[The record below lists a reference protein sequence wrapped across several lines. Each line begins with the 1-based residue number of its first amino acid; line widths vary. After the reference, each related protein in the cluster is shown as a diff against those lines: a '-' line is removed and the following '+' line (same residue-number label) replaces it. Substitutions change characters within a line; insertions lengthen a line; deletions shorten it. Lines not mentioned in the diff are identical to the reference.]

1 MYRRSVAGRKRKR
14 VVVLKAWAVV
24 PKCFISGNP
33 TIPLAGISLILKTNR
48 LPPKKLRDLMFF
60 VFFSP

>member
-1 MYRRSVAGRKRKR
+1 M
-14 VVVLKAWAVV
+14 VLKAWAVV